1 VDGRAR
7 ATREERIA
15 IIGRLGFLVDAS
27 KTFCGIA
34 FVNETEKFGQIDR
47 TRARDTDGAAE
58 SVSTYAKPFRWT
70 YTNTGRRIKVTQ

>member
-7 ATREERIA
+7 AVREEGIA
-15 IIGRLGFLVDAS
+15 IIGRLVFLVDAT

-47 TRARDTDGAAE
+47 TSGRSLRSWATTPFTSRGRQPRILGAI
-58 SVSTYAKPFRWT
+58 
-70 YTNTGRRIKVTQ
+70 RRCA